1 MSERQ
6 CDEAVNSGMVYAIR
20 KEPPHNGSGTQIN
33 IVFKGCTFSCQWCQT
48 PELQSLATE
57 LILHE
62 ERCVRCGA
70 CLAKCV
76 QGAAYFDQKR
86 NGENH
91 PAVDRDICVVCG
103 VCVNH
108 CAGEVREIVGT
119 CMTVDDAL
127 EKIAPDIA
135 LLQQPGS
142 GVTFSG
148 GEPLMQIRFLEGLL
162 TACKGLGLHTTVDT
176 SGYAP
181 WEFFERIRSKIDLF
195 IYDLKIMNEERHRQY
210 TGLSNRIILENLKT
224 LSELGHPIILH
235 IPVIAGITDD
245 TENLSAITRFSKSL
259 PHLKG
264 VTLTPLPYI
273 LNEED
278 ETHSEPFSK
287 IIQSFRNTSQVREI
301 LSQFQKEGILTSIV
315 EVG

>member
-6 CDEAVNSGMVYAIR
+6 CDETANCGMVYAIR
-20 KEPPHNGSGTQIN
+20 KGPPHNGSGTQLN

-48 PELQSLATE
+48 PELQSLAPE

-70 CLAKCV
+70 CLTKCA
-76 QGAAYFDQKR
+76 QGAAYFNQKQ
-86 NGENH
+86 NGASH
-91 PAVDRDICVVCG
+91 PAVDRDICVACG

-119 CMTVDDAL
+119 CMSVDEVL
-127 EKIAPDIA
+127 EKIIPNIA

-142 GVTFSG
+142 GVAFSG
-148 GEPLMQIRFLEGLL
+148 GEPLMQIRFLDGLL
-162 TACKGLGLHTTVDT
+162 TACKCLGLHTTVDT

-181 WEFFERIRSKIDLF
+181 WEFFERIRLKIDLF
-195 IYDLKIMNEERHRQY
+195 IFDLKIMDEERHRQY

-224 LSELGHPIILH
+224 LSALGHPIILR

-245 TENLSAITRFSKSL
+245 TENFSAITRFSKSL
-259 PHLKG
+259 LHLKG
-264 VTLTPLPYI
+264 VTLTPLLYI

-278 ETHSEPFSK
+278 ETHSEPFST
-287 IIQSFRNTSQVREI
+287 IIQSFSDTSRVREI
-301 LSQFQKEGILTSIV
+301 LSQFQKEGIPTSIL